1 MIGKDNVSVSGSNKL
16 KVRFLETQ
24 NEYVISNGTVEEYQ
38 KPEATSVYAKLFDT
52 NADGN
57 GDLLVLSST
66 NDYAD
71 EEYGTLIT
79 NYDNQDNTENQPAGG
94 DEYWSPIWYDDNTN
108 IKTVVIKDKIVP
120 KSCSYWFADC
130 ELLNKI
136 ENIENL
142 DTSNVESMSDMFN
155 GCKELTSLNL
165 ANVDTSNVTNMV
177 RVFSKCSKLVLQ
189 ELINLD
195 TSNVT
200 DMTSMFY
207 GCDALTKLDLS
218 TFNTSNVT
226 NMGMMFCG
234 CDALTELDLST
245 FNTSN
250 VTNMGMMF
258 CECTS
263 LKELD
268 LSTFN
273 TSNVTNM
280 ISMFYGCTSLEELD
294 VSNFDVS
301 KLTTANPISTMGG
314 MFDGLTCKI
323 KINSQWTEEM
333 KKESGYQER

>member
-1 MIGKDNVSVSGSNKL
+1 MASNAEESTVKGTEEEEIKLAYSAVISNKLSNNVTASELKQELENMIGKDNVSVSGSNKL

-66 NDYAD
+66 NDYED

-94 DEYWSPIWYDDNTN
+94 DEYWAPIWYDDNTN

-207 GCDALTKLDLS
+207 GC
-218 TFNTSNVT
+218 
-226 NMGMMFCG
+226 
-234 CDALTELDLST
+234 
-245 FNTSN
+245 
-250 VTNMGMMF
+250 
-258 CECTS
+258 
-263 LKELD
+263 
-268 LSTFN
+268 
-273 TSNVTNM
+273 
-280 ISMFYGCTSLEELD
+280 TSLEELD